1 MNDFKIIKNDL
12 IALGLCKGDSVL
24 IHSSFKSVGYV
35 DGGIQT
41 LVDAISDCIGS
52 NGTLLAPTLS
62 YEHVPM
68 DNPIY
73 NHAQTPSCVGAV
85 SEYIRK
91 MPGAKRSIHPTHSCA
106 AIGDKRD
113 FFVCGHE
120 NDCTPVGE
128 NSPFAK
134 LPLVGGKVLMLG
146 CFVGFNTSMHGI
158 EEKFGTSYVLSENK
172 ITHRIILEDKTYEKD
187 YHRHAILK
195 NGYNQRYDR
204 LENVMNMK
212 KGNVHGA
219 KSYLI
224 SSGTMWKT
232 AIEMLKKDEFF
243 FVEKA

>member
-52 NGTLLAPTLS
+52 NGTLLVPTLS

-106 AIGDKRD
+106 AIGDKKD
-113 FFVCGHE
+113 KHFACLFCS
-120 NDCTPVGE
+120 GE
-128 NSPFAK
+128 GEICC
-134 LPLVGGKVLMLG
+134 LL
-146 CFVGFNTSMHGI
+146 
-158 EEKFGTSYVLSENK
+158 
-172 ITHRIILEDKTYEKD
+172 
-187 YHRHAILK
+187 
-195 NGYNQRYDR
+195 
-204 LENVMNMK
+204 
-212 KGNVHGA
+212 
-219 KSYLI
+219 
-224 SSGTMWKT
+224 
-232 AIEMLKKDEFF
+232 
-243 FVEKA
+243 